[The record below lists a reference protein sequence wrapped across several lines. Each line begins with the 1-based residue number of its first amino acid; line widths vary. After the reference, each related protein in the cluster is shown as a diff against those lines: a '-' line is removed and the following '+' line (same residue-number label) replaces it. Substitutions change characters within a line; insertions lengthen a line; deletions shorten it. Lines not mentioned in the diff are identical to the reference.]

1 MLIAVSSDSSVFFGG
16 SIAAAVI
23 AGMIALFAPCCV
35 SVMLP
40 AYFAASFQNRRLMVA
55 MTFLFSAGIATVIVP
70 IALGASLVRRVLLDG
85 HSAVYSVGGVMLLL
99 LAAFTL
105 AGGQIRLPSPGGRP
119 TGREPAG
126 VYALGLFSGVA
137 SSCCAPVLAGVIA
150 LSGITGSF
158 LGALGLG
165 LAYVFGMVAP
175 LMVIALLWD
184 RFDWKSSRLFRPRH
198 VTWRLGRFSRTIS
211 GTALASGVLLALMG
225 VWTLFAAAQ
234 GGMRSASSGWQGRML
249 LWLQERGRS
258 VSDVLVKLPGWTVA
272 GALVAIVG
280 GLVWLAARQVGW
292 LTPSRQSAESTEIES
307 TDDEDVDSE
316 HEKEHAQPSPQ

>member
-1 MLIAVSSDSSVFFGG
+1 MLIAMGPDSSVFFGG

-40 AYFAASFQNRRLMVA
+40 AYFAASFQNRRVMVA
-55 MTFLFSAGIATVIVP
+55 MTFLFSAGIATIIVP

-119 TGREPAG
+119 TGRGPAG

-150 LSGITGSF
+150 LSGVTGSF

-184 RFDWKSSRLFRPRH
+184 RFDWKSSRIFRPRH

-225 VWTLFAAAQ
+225 VWTLFAAAE

-249 LWLQERGRS
+249 LWLQSRGRS
-258 VSDVLVKLPGWTVA
+258 VSDVLVQLPSWTVA
-272 GALVAIVG
+272 AALVAIVG
-280 GLVWLAARQVGW
+280 GLVWVAARQVGW
-292 LTPSRQSAESTEIES
+292 LTPSGESAESTEIES
-307 TDDEDVDSE
+307 TDDEDINSE

>member
-1 MLIAVSSDSSVFFGG
+1 MLVAMGTESSVFFGG

-40 AYFAASFQNRRLMVA
+40 AYFAASFPNRRLMVA
-55 MTFLFSAGIATVIVP
+55 MTFLFAAGIATVIVP

-85 HSAVYSVGGVMLLL
+85 HSAVYSVGGMTLLL

-119 TGREPAG
+119 TGRGPAG

-150 LSGITGSF
+150 LSGVTGSF

-165 LAYVFGMVAP
+165 LAYVSGMVAP
-175 LMVIALLWD
+175 LMVIALMWD
-184 RFDWKSSRLFRPRH
+184 RYDWKSSRLFRPRQI
-198 VTWRLGRFSRTIS
+198 TWRLWRLSRTIT
-211 GTALASGVLLALMG
+211 GTALAGGVLLAAMG
-225 VWTLFAAAQ
+225 IWALLAAAQ
-234 GGMRSASSGWQGRML
+234 GGMRAASSGWQGLML
-249 LWLQERGRS
+249 LWLQRQGRS
-258 VSDVLVKLPGWTVA
+258 ASDLLANLPGWTVA
-272 GALVAIVG
+272 AALVTIVG
-280 GLVWLAARQVGW
+280 LLVWLAARQVGW
-292 LTPSRQSAESTEIES
+292 LDPNHES
-307 TDDEDVDSE
+307 TDTTDEDIDSE
-316 HEKEHAQPSPQ
+316 HEQEHAQPSH

>member
-1 MLIAVSSDSSVFFGG
+1 MLTAMGSDSSVFLGG
-16 SIAAAVI
+16 SLAAAVI

-55 MTFLFSAGIATVIVP
+55 MTFLFAAGIATVIVP

-99 LAAFTL
+99 LAVFTL

-119 TGREPAG
+119 TGRGPAG

-150 LSGITGSF
+150 LSGVTGSF

-165 LAYVFGMVAP
+165 LGYVFGMVAP

-198 VTWRLGRFSRTIS
+198 VTWRLGRFRRTIS
-211 GTALASGVLLALMG
+211 GTALASGILLALMG
-225 VWTLFAAAQ
+225 IWALLAAAE
-234 GGMRSASSGWQGRML
+234 GGMRGASSGWQGRML
-249 LWLQERGRS
+249 LWLQRQGRS
-258 VSDVLVKLPGWTVA
+258 ASDLLSNLPSWTVA
-272 GALVAIVG
+272 AALVAIVG
-280 GLVWLAARQVGW
+280 ALVWLAARQVGW
-292 LTPSRQSAESTEIES
+292 LSPSDQVPESTES
-307 TDDEDVDSE
+307 TDEDIDSE
-316 HEKEHAQPSPQ
+316 HEQEHAQPSPQ